1 MSGRT
6 GCSRRRGE
14 QEGDHRA
21 ESFSEPARNY
31 RPLAVFRPGELV
43 MAAQK
48 TAEARALRPSP
59 LRGSPSGQ
67 PENPLS
73 ILSLPTRL
81 CGETLGMRFGGLT
94 RSLLWGNGETAEKRP
109 PGLTAHGVIHRE

>member
-31 RPLAVFRPGELV
+31 RPLAAFRPGELV

-67 PENPLS
+67 PENPPVDL
-73 ILSLPTRL
+73 
-81 CGETLGMRFGGLT
+81 E
-94 RSLLWGNGETAEKRP
+94 P
-109 PGLTAHGVIHRE
+109 PHTTMG

>member
-31 RPLAVFRPGELV
+31 RPLAAFRPGELV

-81 CGETLGMRFGGLT
+81 WGETLGMRFGGLN
-94 RSLLWGNGETAEKRP
+94 RSPPLGKRGNG
-109 PGLTAHGVIHRE
+109 REAAPRLDGARRHPS